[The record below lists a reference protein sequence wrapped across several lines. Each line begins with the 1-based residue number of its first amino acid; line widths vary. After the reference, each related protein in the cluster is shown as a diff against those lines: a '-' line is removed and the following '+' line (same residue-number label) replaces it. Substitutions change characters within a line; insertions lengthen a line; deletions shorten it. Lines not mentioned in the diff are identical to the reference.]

1 MSFWSWIGL
10 VEKKDV
16 IELQSNINTLIEQN
30 QQLREDNK
38 KICECVGAVKDK
50 CLEEITQQFNMEYNR
65 INKMFQNT
73 DTQINNLKEVIEQ
86 IQERINEINEFQNTY
101 YSDELKYISNL
112 HNSTDEMFSKLQNMI
127 TDEGNRSKKILEEKN
142 MNIIDSIQKYQNIYV
157 ENTEKL
163 LEEMR
168 KDNTYIEKDLNE
180 KNSSLI
186 EMKNQMNVLGDSIQN
201 LWTATKLIWADSVLS
216 DLDSIS

>member
-50 CLEEITQQFNMEYNR
+50 CLEDITQQFNMEYNR

-86 IQERINEINEFQNTY
+86 IQEKINEINELQNTNY
-101 YSDELKYISNL
+101 RDELKYISDL
-112 HNSTDEMFSKLQNMI
+112 HNNVDEMFSKLKNMI
-127 TDEGNRSKKILEEKN
+127 IEEGDKSKKILEEKN
-142 MNIIDSIQKYQNIYV
+142 INIIDNIQKYQNMYV

-168 KDNTYIEKDLNE
+168 KDNTNIENDLNE

-186 EMKNQMNVLGDSIQN
+186 EMKNQMNILAESIQN
-201 LWTATKLIWADSVLS
+201 LWTATKLIWVDSLLS

>member
-1 MSFWSWIGL
+1 M
-10 VEKKDV
+10 DY
-16 IELQSNINTLIEQN
+16 
-30 QQLREDNK
+30 D
-38 KICECVGAVKDK
+38 
-50 CLEEITQQFNMEYNR
+50 R
-65 INKMFQNT
+65 INKLFQNT
-73 DTQINNLKEVIEQ
+73 DLQINNLKEAIEK
-86 IQERINEINEFQNTY
+86 IKERINEINLLQNTY

-127 TDEGNRSKKILEEKN
+127 TDEGNKSKKILEEKN